1 MRPQARKGAEVV
13 CLRRTIGAA
22 LAIGISFAA
31 GTAAA
36 EGEPALSLSKLE
48 THGFVSQGYIRTT
61 DNNYLARSAS
71 SRGSFE
77 FSEVGINFTQPLGDR
92 LRAGV
97 QLFARDL
104 GPRGNY
110 DIKADWFYL
119 DYRWTDALGLRAGRI
134 KLPFGLYNEI
144 NDIDSARVP
153 ILLPQSTYPAGAR
166 DFLLAQTGVE
176 IYGRLL
182 AGGAGALDYR
192 AYGGTIFAEVT
203 SPAGGPL
210 QVQELSVPYLF
221 GGRLLWETPIE
232 GLRAGGSVQKLRL
245 DTTIL
250 NDGTPLLAKI
260 PAVLWIA
267 SLEYAPGDL
276 SLAAEYGR
284 WHVSSTSSDPEDPRL
299 NTSLDSERG
308 YLMAALRLNDWFVPG
323 AYYSLLFPD
332 VRKRKGTAQQQHDA
346 ALTLRFDLDVHWL
359 LKLEGHYLVGTAD
372 LEPALNGG
380 VQRADLTRQWGA
392 FLAKTTAYF

>member
-1 MRPQARKGAEVV
+1 
-13 CLRRTIGAA
+13 
-22 LAIGISFAA
+22 
-31 GTAAA
+31 
-36 EGEPALSLSKLE
+36 
-48 THGFVSQGYIRTT
+48 VSQGYIRTS

-71 SRGSFE
+71 ARGSFE
-77 FSEVGINFTQPLGDR
+77 FSEVGINFTQPLGDH

-97 QLFARDL
+97 QLFAHDL

-134 KLPFGLYNEI
+134 KVPFGLYNEI

-166 DFLLAQTGVE
+166 DFLLAQTGLE

-182 AGGAGALDYR
+182 AGSAGALDYR
-192 AYGGTIFAEVT
+192 AYGGTIFAEV
-203 SPAGGPL
+203 PGPQPGPVQVL
-210 QVQELSVPYLF
+210 QLSVPYLF
-221 GGRLLWETPIE
+221 GARLLWETPVE
-232 GLRAGGSVQKLRL
+232 GLRAGASVQKLRL
-245 DTTIL
+245 DTTISS
-250 NDGTPLLAKI
+250 DGTAIFAKI

-276 SLAAEYGR
+276 TLAAEYGR
-284 WHVSSTSSDPEDPRL
+284 WHVSSTSTQPGDAPL
-299 NTSLDSERG
+299 NTSIDSERG
-308 YLMAALRLNDWFVPG
+308 YLMLALRLNDWLVPG

-332 VRKRKGTAQQQHDA
+332 VRQRKGTAAQQHDA

-372 LEPALNGG
+372 LEPALNDGME
-380 VQRADLTRQWGA
+380 RADLARRWGA

>member
-1 MRPQARKGAEVV
+1 M
-13 CLRRTIGAA
+13 
-22 LAIGISFAA
+22 

-36 EGEPALSLSKLE
+36 DGEPALSLSKLE
-48 THGFVSQGYIRTT
+48 THGFVSQGYIRTS

-77 FSEVGINFTQPLGDR
+77 FTEVGINFTQPLGEH
-92 LRAGV
+92 LRTGI

-104 GPRGNY
+104 GPLGNY

-153 ILLPQSTYPAGAR
+153 ILLPQSTYPVRNR
-166 DFLLAQTGVE
+166 DFLLAQTGAEV
-176 IYGRLL
+176 YGRLL
-182 AGGAGALDYR
+182 AGSAGALDYR
-192 AYGGTIFAEVT
+192 AYGGTIFLEVT
-203 SPAGGPL
+203 SPPGSPV
-210 QVQELSVPYLF
+210 QVQDLSVPYLF
-221 GGRLLWETPIE
+221 GGRLLWETPLD
-232 GLRAGGSVQKLRL
+232 GLRVGGSVQKLRL

-250 NDGTPLLAKI
+250 QGGMPLLAKI
-260 PAVLWIA
+260 PAVLWVA

-284 WHVSSTSSDPEDPRL
+284 WHVSSTSSSPEDPQL
-299 NTSLDSERG
+299 NTSVDSERG
-308 YLMAALRLNDWFVPG
+308 YLMAALRLNDWFEPG

-332 VRKRKGTAQQQHDA
+332 VRQRKGTAAQQHDA

-372 LEPALNGG
+372 LDPTLNDG
-380 VQRADLTRQWGA
+380 VQRADLVRSWGA
-392 FLAKTTAYF
+392 FLVKTTAYF

>member
-1 MRPQARKGAEVV
+1 VV
-13 CLRRTIGAA
+13 CLRWTIGAA
-22 LAIGISFAA
+22 LAIGISCAA
-31 GTAAA
+31 GNAAA
-36 EGEPALSLSKLE
+36 DGESALSLSKLE

-71 SRGSFE
+71 SHGSFE
-77 FSEVGINFTQPLGDR
+77 FTEVGINFTQPLAEH
-92 LRAGV
+92 LRTGI

-104 GPRGNY
+104 GPLGNY
-110 DIKADWFYL
+110 DVKADWFYL
-119 DYRWTDALGLRAGRI
+119 DYRWTDALGVRAGRI

-153 ILLPQSTYPAGAR
+153 ILLPQSTYPVRNR

-192 AYGGTIFAEVT
+192 AYGGTIFLEVT
-203 SPAGGPL
+203 SPPGSPV
-210 QVQELSVPYLF
+210 QVQDLSVPYLF
-221 GGRLLWETPIE
+221 GGRLLWETPLD
-232 GLRAGGSVQKLRL
+232 GLRVGGSVQKLRL

-250 NDGTPLLAKI
+250 QDGVPVLAKI
-260 PAVLWIA
+260 PAVLWVA

-276 SLAAEYGR
+276 TLAAEYGR
-284 WHVSSTSSDPEDPRL
+284 WHVSSSSSSPQDPQL
-299 NTSLDSERG
+299 NTSVDSERG
-308 YLMAALRLNDWFVPG
+308 YLMAALRLNDWFEPG

-332 VRKRKGTAQQQHDA
+332 VRQRKGSAAQQHDG

-372 LEPALNGG
+372 LDPALNGG
-380 VQRADLTRQWGA
+380 VQRAELVRSWGA
-392 FLAKTTAYF
+392 FLVKTTAYF

>member
-1 MRPQARKGAEVV
+1 MV

-22 LAIGISFAA
+22 LAIEISFAA
-31 GTAAA
+31 GTARA
-36 EGEPALSLSKLE
+36 EGESALSLSKLE

-61 DNNYLARSAS
+61 DNNYLAKSAS
-71 SRGSFE
+71 GRGSFE
-77 FSEVGINFTQPLGDR
+77 FTEVGINFTQPLGEH
-92 LRAGV
+92 LRTGV

-104 GPRGNY
+104 GPLGNY

-153 ILLPQSTYPAGAR
+153 ILLPQSTYPVRSR
-166 DFLLAQTGVE
+166 DFLLAQTGAE
-176 IYGRLL
+176 LYGRLL
-182 AGGAGALDYR
+182 VGSAGALDYR
-192 AYGGTIFAEVT
+192 LYGGTIFLEVT
-203 SPAGGPL
+203 PQPGSPL
-210 QVQELSVPYLF
+210 QVQDLSVPYLF
-221 GGRLLWETPIE
+221 GGRLLWETPLE
-232 GLRAGGSVQKLRL
+232 GLRVGGSVQKLRL
-245 DTTIL
+245 DTTL
-250 NDGTPLLAKI
+250 LVNGMPELAKI

-284 WHVSSTSSDPEDPRL
+284 WHVSSTSSSPEDQQL
-299 NTSLDSERG
+299 NTSVDSERG
-308 YLMAALRLNDWFVPG
+308 YLMAALRVNEWFEPG

-332 VRKRKGTAQQQHDA
+332 LRQRKGTAAQQHDA

-372 LEPALNGG
+372 VDPALNGG
-380 VQRADLTRQWGA
+380 VPRADLTRSWGA
-392 FLAKTTAYF
+392 FLVKTTAYF

>member
-1 MRPQARKGAEVV
+1 VRPQARKGAEVV
-13 CLRRTIGAA
+13 CLRQTIRAA
-22 LAIGISFAA
+22 LAIGVSCSA

-36 EGEPALSLSKLE
+36 DAEPALSLSRLE

-77 FSEVGINFTQPLGDR
+77 FSEVGINFTQPLGEH
-92 LRAGV
+92 LRTGV

-104 GPRGNY
+104 GPLGNY

-176 IYGRLL
+176 VYGRLL
-182 AGGAGALDYR
+182 AGSAGALDYR

-203 SPAGGPL
+203 APSSGPL
-210 QVQELSVPYLF
+210 QVAELSVPYLF
-221 GGRLLWETPIE
+221 GGRLLWETPLE
-232 GLRAGGSVQKLRL
+232 GLRVGGSVQKLRL
-245 DTTIL
+245 DSVF
-250 NDGTPLLAKI
+250 LLEGVPALVKI
-260 PAVLWIA
+260 PAVLWVA

-284 WHVSSTSSDPEDPRL
+284 WHVSSTSTSAESAL
-299 NTSLDSERG
+299 NTSVDSERG
-308 YLMAALRLNDWFVPG
+308 YLMAALRLNDWFEPG

-332 VRKRKGTAQQQHDA
+332 VRQRKGTAAQQHDA

-372 LEPALNGG
+372 VNPALNGG
-380 VQRADLTRQWGA
+380 LPRADLTRSWGA

>member
-1 MRPQARKGAEVV
+1 VV
-13 CLRRTIGAA
+13 CLRWTVGAA
-22 LAIGISFAA
+22 LAIGISCAR
-31 GTAAA
+31 GAAA
-36 EGEPALSLSKLE
+36 ADSEPALSLAKLE

-71 SRGSFE
+71 SHGSFE
-77 FSEVGINFTQPLGDR
+77 FTEVGINFTQPLGEH
-92 LRAGV
+92 LRTGI

-104 GPRGNY
+104 GPLGNY

-153 ILLPQSTYPAGAR
+153 ILLPQSTYPARNR
-166 DFLLAQTGVE
+166 DFLLAQTGAE

-182 AGGAGALDYR
+182 AGSAGALDYR
-192 AYGGTIFAEVT
+192 AYGGTIFLELT
-203 SPAGGPL
+203 SPPGSPV
-210 QVQELSVPYLF
+210 QVQDLSVPYLF
-221 GGRLLWETPIE
+221 GGRLLWETPVD
-232 GLRAGGSVQKLRL
+232 GLRVGGSVQKLRL
-245 DTTIL
+245 DTTL
-250 NDGTPLLAKI
+250 LQDGTPELVKI
-260 PAVLWIA
+260 PAVLWVA

-276 SLAAEYGR
+276 LLAVEYGR
-284 WHVSSTSSDPEDPRL
+284 WHVSSTSSSPEDPQL
-299 NTSLDSERG
+299 NTSVDSERG
-308 YLMAALRLNDWFVPG
+308 YLMAALRLNDWFEPG

-332 VRKRKGTAQQQHDA
+332 VRRRKGTAAQQHDA

-372 LEPALNGG
+372 LDPTLNGG
-380 VQRADLTRQWGA
+380 TQRADLVRSWGA
-392 FLAKTTAYF
+392 FLVKTTAYF

>member
-1 MRPQARKGAEVV
+1 VRPQARKGAEVV
-13 CLRRTIGAA
+13 CLRQTIGAA
-22 LAIGISFAA
+22 LAIGVSFAA
-31 GTAAA
+31 GAAA
-36 EGEPALSLSKLE
+36 ADAEPALSLSKLE

-71 SRGSFE
+71 SHGSFE
-77 FSEVGINFTQPLGDR
+77 FSEVGINFTQPLGEH

-104 GPRGNY
+104 GPLGNY

-119 DYRWTDALGLRAGRI
+119 DYRWTDALGLRAGRV
-134 KLPFGLYNEI
+134 KVPFGLYNEI

-176 IYGRLL
+176 LYGRLL
-182 AGGAGALDYR
+182 AGSAGALDYR

-203 SPAGGPL
+203 GGPL
-210 QVQELSVPYLF
+210 QVTELRVPYLF
-221 GGRLLWETPIE
+221 GGRLLWETPLE
-232 GLRAGGSVQKLRL
+232 GLRVGGSVQKLRL
-245 DTTIL
+245 DTTFL
-250 NDGTPLLAKI
+250 QDGMQALAKI

-284 WHVSSTSSDPEDPRL
+284 WHVSSTSSNGEPQL
-299 NTSLDSERG
+299 NTSVDSERG
-308 YLMAALRLNDWFVPG
+308 YLMAALRLNDWFEPG

-332 VRKRKGTAQQQHDA
+332 VRQRKGTAAQQHDA

-372 LEPALNGG
+372 VDPALNGG
-380 VQRADLTRQWGA
+380 VPRAELTRSWGA